1 LDAEGLKNTQEAQE
15 EAQIKPSRLYQARFL
30 HPFASI
36 SGLRH
41 TNDVYGCNSQGIG
54 APRAPRA

>member
-1 LDAEGLKNTQEAQE
+1 LKNTQEAQE